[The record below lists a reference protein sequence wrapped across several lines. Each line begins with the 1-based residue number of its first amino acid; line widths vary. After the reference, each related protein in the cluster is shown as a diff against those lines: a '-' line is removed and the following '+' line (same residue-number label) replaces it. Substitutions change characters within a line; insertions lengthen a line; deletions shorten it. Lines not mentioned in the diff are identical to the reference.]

1 MNWHVDWKA
10 GRLQEVGDEVP
21 LDDHRVDRT
30 NLAVGGGDQRGG
42 GGDGGGRDGF
52 RRRR

>member
-21 LDDHRVDRT
+21 LDDHSVDRT
-30 NLAVGGGDQRGG
+30 DLAVGGGDQRGG
-42 GGDGGGRDGF
+42 GGDGGRDGL